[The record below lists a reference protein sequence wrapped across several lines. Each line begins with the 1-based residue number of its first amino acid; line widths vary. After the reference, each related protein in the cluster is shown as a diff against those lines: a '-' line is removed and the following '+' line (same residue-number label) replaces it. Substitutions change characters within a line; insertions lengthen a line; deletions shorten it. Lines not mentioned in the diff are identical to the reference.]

1 MARLSLLAALCLST
15 LSLVT
20 SYNIQRPP
28 VTTRRVALGKV
39 FGGVVAVG
47 APIAATA
54 AAEKGEETPEEKKAR
69 ELKEKIEAS
78 KKSFRKA
85 DSYVSERFKTVDY
98 SCVSETGSPC
108 KDPKADPN
116 AGQLEDL

>member
-1 MARLSLLAALCLST
+1 MARHSLLVALLLSSMV
-15 LSLVT
+15 SLVT
-20 SYNIQRPP
+20 SYNIQRPSLS
-28 VTTRRVALGKV
+28 TRRVALGKV

-47 APIAATA
+47 APIAAV

-78 KKSFRKA
+78 KKSYRKA